1 MSDFIDEMIRS
12 SPRWVLREVDNAKA
26 AELARRTGYSEIV
39 CRVLLLRGLESE
51 EELDH
56 FLNDDLFSLQNP
68 FLFNQMHIAVAR
80 VKRALHDGERIFIFG
95 DRDVD
100 GVLSTAML
108 ATMLKRFDVDALY
121 RVPEGEYGYGME
133 RRDIRF
139 AKDQGSGL
147 IITVDTGVSSADEIE
162 YANSLGMD
170 TIIIDHHVQPNVL
183 PNAFA
188 VLNPKMELER
198 YPFKHLSAGGV
209 VLKFIHAFI
218 LSYTKNFNRVFVL
231 LLPKGET
238 VGGAKVRNGFVEETL
253 EFEEGIKYPIDK
265 TDLVVRDG
273 EKPLPAYI
281 SDWLKDKKIDQ
292 ISLIGL
298 GPYATV
304 EEFARKFI
312 RLYWRRQK
320 KSMEF
325 VRSFVDLSAIST
337 IADIMPLVGE
347 NRAIVKE
354 GLKQIGRTSNTGLSV
369 LIGYCDLPAGEFTA
383 RDVAWNLSPLI
394 NSAGRM
400 GDAHIAVRL
409 FITEDVS
416 EASELSKLL
425 VELNTRRREK
435 GEKNFNIIM
444 PIVEDKYYKDPIIV
458 LDTDKAE
465 HGVTG
470 IIAGK
475 IARRFAR
482 PAIIIVNDGK
492 MGVGSGRGG
501 KDFDLVS
508 LVARC
513 SDLLEKYG
521 GHESAVG
528 FSIAT
533 AKIDTFRKRIHEIAL
548 KEYEIFK
555 FQETLE
561 IDGLLIPDSVS
572 FRLFDELRVLEPTG
586 AGNPPPQFM
595 IRGVKVIN
603 PNHIGKDKNH
613 LKFHIPTREGIIP
626 VVGWGLA
633 DKGFRI
639 LERASVVDIVVSIE
653 DNYFRGE
660 RSIQLTL
667 QDIKVSEQ

>member
-12 SPRWVLREVDNAKA
+12 SPKWFLREVDDEKA
-26 AELARRTGYSEIV
+26 AATARRTGYSELVSRI
-39 CRVLLLRGLESE
+39 LLLRGIESE
-51 EELDH
+51 EDLDH
-56 FLNDDLFSLQNP
+56 FLNDDLFSLENP
-68 FLFNQMHIAVAR
+68 FLFNHMHGAVAR
-80 VKRALHDGERIFIFG
+80 VKKALHDGERIFIFG

-108 ATMLKRFDVDALY
+108 ATMLRRFDADVLY
-121 RVPEGEYGYGME
+121 RVPEGEYGYGIE
-133 RRDIRF
+133 KRDIRF

-147 IITVDTGVSSADEIE
+147 IITVDTGVSSAVEIE
-162 YANSLGMD
+162 YASSLGVD
-170 TIIIDHHVQPNVL
+170 TIVIDHHVQPNVL
-183 PNAFA
+183 PKALA
-188 VLNPKMELER
+188 VLNPKMDLER

-231 LLPKGET
+231 LFPKGDT
-238 VGGAKVRNGFVEETL
+238 TGAAKVRNGFVEETL
-253 EFEEGIKYPIDK
+253 EFEESVKYPIEK
-265 TDLVVRDG
+265 TDLVVMDSER
-273 EKPLPAYI
+273 PLPAYI
-281 SDWLKDKKIDQ
+281 TGWLKENKIDQ

-298 GPYATV
+298 QPYATV
-304 EEFARKFI
+304 EEFARRFI
-312 RLYWRRQK
+312 HLYWRRQK

-354 GLKQIGRTSNTGLSV
+354 GLKQIARTANTGLSV
-369 LIGYCDLPAGEFTA
+369 LIGYCDLPAGELTA

-409 FITEDVS
+409 FITEDVA

-435 GEKNFNIIM
+435 GEKNYKIIM

-475 IARRFAR
+475 ISRRFAR
-482 PAIIIVNDGK
+482 PAIIIVNDGNI
-492 MGVGSGRGG
+492 GVGSGRGG

-513 SDLLEKYG
+513 GDLLEKYG

-528 FSIAT
+528 FSIDT
-533 AKIDTFRKRIHEIAL
+533 AKIDTFRKRIHEIVL
-548 KEYEIFK
+548 KEYDFFK
-555 FQETLE
+555 SRETLE
-561 IDGLLIPDSVS
+561 IDGLLDPDSVS

-613 LKFHIPTREGIIP
+613 LKFHIPSREGIIP

-633 DKGFRI
+633 DKGFRV
-639 LERASVVDIVVSIE
+639 LEHASAVDIVVSIE

-660 RSIQLTL
+660 RSIQLIL
-667 QDIKVSEQ
+667 QDIKVTG